1 MAQKS
6 KKTITLLIIFIGIAV
21 VFGAKIYFG
30 SSKDH
35 SMSGSFAKI
44 KGSNDAPVKVTEFI
58 DFQCPACAFGAKY
71 LKEVMQRHPE
81 LIRLQLKHFP
91 LQMHKHGF
99 LSAQYAECSAE
110 QGKFWQM
117 HDLLLARQNNWKR
130 LDDPRPAFDQMISE
144 AGIDAKAIKEC
155 VGSGR
160 ADRIIERNRT
170 EGGNRKIRSTP
181 TYFVNG
187 KMVVGKKSLELEIN
201 RYLEEDSD

>member
-1 MAQKS
+1 MAKKT
-6 KKTITLLIIFIGIAV
+6 KKTITILIIVIGITV
-21 VFGAKIYFG
+21 VFGVKNYFG
-30 SSKDH
+30 SSKNR
-35 SMSGSFAKI
+35 STPSNLAKI
-44 KGSNDAPVKVTEFI
+44 KGRSDAPVKVTEFI

-144 AGIDAKAIKEC
+144 AGIDARTIKEC
-155 VGSGR
+155 VESGR
-160 ADRIIERNRT
+160 ADKIIERNRT